1 MKIKNLTTTVL
12 LPIVIFIAV
21 LSIITLILSTRVIKD
36 ITTQYNKSIL
46 SNQLFDVKDILK
58 TAKNRDE
65 AIERLI
71 EHLGRED
78 NLFVIKDGK
87 HILYKSDKFPEQFS
101 IDKKGN
107 VLAIINGK
115 LFRGF
120 SHYSDRYNFSV
131 ITLINYK
138 TLFTFTRKLNTIVS
152 IFTITVLIIILF
164 TMIILRKNIILPI
177 RSIVSKVKKNECA
190 LPTGIAEVDTLIE
203 AINDAIATAELK
215 SFQMSAL
222 HNIAVAINKG
232 LNLDE
237 IMSIIL
243 EESKK
248 LINAELSAIAVY
260 DDKGSF
266 KKLKFTG
273 VATDTVNRIQ
283 KMPEGKGVLQLMK
296 LSLKPV
302 RINDITKHVAFTGK
316 LPEGHPPIKSFLGYP
331 IFSSTGKPLGALY
344 FANKL
349 SGTFTEED
357 EEMLTAIAS
366 DSAVAIQ
373 RAQDTEELEE
383 FKNIV
388 ENAFDAIVITDREG
402 TILYVNKSFEHV
414 TGYTRAEAVGQ
425 NPRLLKSG
433 MHDEAFYRELWDTIL
448 SKKPWKGE
456 FINKRKNGSLYISSA
471 VIFPLFDESG
481 EISHFV
487 SIQRDITEEKK
498 LYEQLL
504 RAQKMEAIGTLA
516 GGIAHDFNNILTAVL
531 GYAEILKDAI
541 GKENER
547 LNKAVTVIENSAKK
561 GAELASKI
569 LNITR
574 KEKLELKI
582 VDLNNIVRDAVEL
595 INRSIPKEIEVRVYL
610 AEDLPPVKAD
620 PSQLHQVIMNLAIN
634 ARDAMPEGGVLT
646 IKTEK
651 VGKENGAS
659 NGIKGENGFV
669 RLQISDTG
677 MGIDKDIQSKIFDPF
692 FTTKEKGR
700 GTGLGLYIVHSII
713 ANHGGYINLYSE
725 PNKGSRFNV
734 YLPVSKGKPVTE
746 HVNKEEDLK
755 GDNVLLVVDDEKEIR
770 ELVMDLLEPLG
781 YRVIL
786 AANGF
791 EALEKFRQLK
801 DEIDLVILDMIM
813 PKMSGTEV
821 FQRLK
826 NIDKNVKIIIASGYS
841 NDGISG
847 IRELLESGAEGFVQK
862 PFTRTS
868 LAKAIKDA
876 LKEEGK

>member
-1 MKIKNLTTTVL
+1 MKVRNLTTTVL

-36 ITTQYNKSIL
+36 ITSEYNKSIL
-46 SNQLFDVKDILK
+46 NNQLFDIKDILRTSK
-58 TAKNRDE
+58 SRDE
-65 AIERLI
+65 AIERLA

-78 NLFVIKDGK
+78 NLFVIKERN
-87 HILYKSDKFPEQFS
+87 HIIQKSNNFPEHFR
-101 IDKKGN
+101 IDKNGK
-107 VLAIINGK
+107 VLATINNK
-115 LFRGF
+115 LYRGF
-120 SHYSDRYNFSV
+120 SYHSNRFNFSV
-131 ITLINYK
+131 IALTNYK
-138 TLFTFTRKLNTIVS
+138 TLFTLTRKLNTIVS
-152 IFTITVLIIILF
+152 IFTITVVIIILF
-164 TMIILRKNIILPI
+164 TMIILRKNILLPL
-177 RSIVSKVKKNECA
+177 RNIVNKVKRNECA
-190 LPTGIAEVDTLIE
+190 LPVGIAELDTLIE
-203 AINDAIATAELK
+203 TINDAIATAELK
-215 SFQMSAL
+215 SYQMFAL
-222 HNIAVAINKG
+222 HKIAVAINKG

-260 DDKGSF
+260 DDKGNF

-273 VATDTVNRIQ
+273 VASDTVSRIQ
-283 KMPEGKGVLQLMK
+283 KMPEGKGMLQLMK

-302 RINDITKHVAFTGK
+302 RINDITRHEAFTGK
-316 LPEGHPPIKSFLGYP
+316 LPDGHPPIKSFLGYP

-373 RAQDTEELEE
+373 RAQETEELEE

-388 ENAFDAIVITDREG
+388 ENAFDAIVITDKEG
-402 TILYVNKSFEHV
+402 NILYVNKSFEHV
-414 TGYTRAEAVGQ
+414 TGYKRAEVIGQ
-425 NPRLLKSG
+425 KPRLLKSG
-433 MHDEAFYRELWDTIL
+433 MHDEAFYKELWDTIL

-456 FINKRKNGSLYISSA
+456 FINKKKDDSLYITSA
-471 VIFPLFDESG
+471 VIFPLFDESDR
-481 EISHFV
+481 ISHFV
-487 SIQRDITEEKK
+487 SIQRDVTEEKK

-574 KEKLELKI
+574 KEKLELKV
-582 VDLNNIVRDAVEL
+582 VDLNSIVQDAVEL
-595 INRSIPKEIEVRVYL
+595 INRSIPKEIEVRVFL

-634 ARDAMPEGGVLT
+634 ARDAMPDGGVLT

-677 MGIDKDIQSKIFDPF
+677 VGIDKEMQSKIFDPF

-725 PNKGSRFNV
+725 PDKGSRFNV
-734 YLPVSKGKPVTE
+734 YLPVSKGKPVSE
-746 HVNKEEDLK
+746 QMNKEEDLR
-755 GDNVLLVVDDEKEIR
+755 GDNVVLVVDDEKEIR
-770 ELVMDLLEPLG
+770 ELVLDLLEPLG
-781 YRVIL
+781 YSVVL

-791 EALEKFRQLK
+791 EAIEKFRSVK

-847 IRELLESGAEGFVQK
+847 IRELLNSGADGFVQK
-862 PFTRTS
+862 PFTRMA
-868 LAKAIKDA
+868 LAKAIKEA